1 MTNSDADLV
10 ARCRS
15 GDVDAFETLYRQH
28 APRIYSLA
36 CRLSGSNVEGEDL
49 LQEIFL
55 LAHQRLSTFRGEA
68 SVGSWIYRLAMNRCL
83 DYVRG
88 RQMKM
93 ARMTDRLESDTSK
106 EPAARIDTLTE
117 RMDLDRAIQS
127 LPSGYREAFV
137 LHDVEGFGHGEISEM
152 LGIAEGTSKSQVAKA
167 RMKLRALLQP

>member
-1 MTNSDADLV
+1 VTNSDADLV
-10 ARCRS
+10 ARCKS

-28 APRIYSLA
+28 APRVYSLA
-36 CRLSGSNVEGEDL
+36 CRLSGSSVEGEDL

-68 SVGSWIYRLAMNRCL
+68 SVGSWLYRLAMNRCL

-106 EPAARIDTLTE
+106 EPAARFDTLTE

-127 LPSGYREAFV
+127 LPSGCREAFV